1 MQQKYDMKATDSYS
15 DKVSNYI
22 KEEYGEKVLAILL
35 HPDIADTAI
44 MTLIVHEQAGVPVQD
59 SAVMIAEY
67 LKTHQIEN
75 KKCN

>member
-1 MQQKYDMKATDSYS
+1 MKSTDSYS

-22 KEEYGEKVLAILL
+22 KEEYGEEVLAVLL
-35 HPDIADTAI
+35 HPDVADTAI
-44 MTLIVHEQAGVPVQD
+44 MTLIVHEQAKVPIQD

-67 LKTHQIEN
+67 LKHEIKD